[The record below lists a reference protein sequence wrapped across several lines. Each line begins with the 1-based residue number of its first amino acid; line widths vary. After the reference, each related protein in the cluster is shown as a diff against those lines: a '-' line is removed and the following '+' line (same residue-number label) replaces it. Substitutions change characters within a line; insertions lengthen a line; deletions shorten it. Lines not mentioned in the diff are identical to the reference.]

1 MRAGGCSSVSEDWQ
15 LIVRS
20 PEFNSV
26 FFCVCVFCLFVCLFV
41 CFCLHQAYLLRQTFV
56 LCTRRGEND
65 RDIFNEKPSKEEQ
78 MAATQVSV
86 KTTHAYINVS
96 LCTYHPC
103 SPLGVPASAAPPH
116 YTPRWATSNSS
127 SSQSS
132 TPVDLSLSSPIHLFL
147 LRKFQVSY
155 WLREL

>member
-1 MRAGGCSSVSEDWQ
+1 MRAGGCSSVSEHWQ

-26 FFCVCVFCLFVCLFV
+26 FFFVCVLCVLFFCLFVCLFV

-96 LCTYHPC
+96 
-103 SPLGVPASAAPPH
+103 
-116 YTPRWATSNSS
+116 
-127 SSQSS
+127 
-132 TPVDLSLSSPIHLFL
+132 
-147 LRKFQVSY
+147 
-155 WLREL
+155 